1 MRYTVDDVMKWNPC
15 YKRAKVKK
23 LFGRRRSV
31 TLVDMLSSGELSDHD
46 AIWCACRAMD
56 DRQRRLFAC
65 DCAESVVHLATDPRV
80 AECIAVARRYV
91 DGLATGEELRAAR
104 AAARAAAYAYAAAAA
119 RAAADAADAAYAYAA
134 AADAAYAARAAA
146 ADAARAAA
154 ADAAR
159 AAAADAAY
167 ADTAYAAYAD
177 TAYAAYAAYADTA
190 YAAGRETQRNA
201 LLMLALAGEIQ

>member
-1 MRYTVDDVMKWNPC
+1 MAKRYTVDDVMKWNPC
-15 YKRAKVKK
+15 YKREEVIE

-31 TLVDMLSSGELSDHD
+31 TLVDMLSSAKLDDSD
-46 AIWCACRAMD
+46 AIWCACRAMG

-80 AECIAVARRYV
+80 AECIAVARRYA
-91 DGLATGEELRAAR
+91 DGLATGEELRT
-104 AAARAAAYAYAAAAA
+104 A
-119 RAAADAADAAYAYAA
+119 RAAADDAYAY
-134 AADAAYAARAAA
+134 A

-154 ADAAR
+154 AY
-159 AAAADAAY
+159 AADAA
-167 ADTAYAAYAD
+167 DDDAAYV
-177 TAYAAYAAYADTA
+177 A

>member
-1 MRYTVDDVMKWNPC
+1 MRYTVDDVMKWQPC
-15 YKRAKVKK
+15 YKREEVIG
-23 LFGRRRSV
+23 LFGLRRAV
-31 TLVDMLSSGELSDHD
+31 TLVDILSSGELSDAD

-56 DRQRRLFAC
+56 DRRRRLFAC

-119 RAAADAADAAYAYAA
+119 RAAAAYAADAAYAYAA
-134 AADAAYAARAAA
+134 DAAY
-146 ADAARAAA
+146 AARAAA